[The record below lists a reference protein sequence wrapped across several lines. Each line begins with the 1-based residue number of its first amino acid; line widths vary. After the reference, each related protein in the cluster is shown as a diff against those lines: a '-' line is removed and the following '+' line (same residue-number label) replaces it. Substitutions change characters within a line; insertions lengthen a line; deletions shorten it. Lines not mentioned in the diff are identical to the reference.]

1 MQCKFKKEKKKKPN
15 KKIVY
20 KNLHTVGCSYS
31 LENRKKTRI
40 TNKSIA
46 EHVKP
51 TNTIHIYDLLLQMAI
66 NR

>member
-31 LENRKKTRI
+31 LENRKKNAHYKQINRGTRETNKHNSYIRLVI
-40 TNKSIA
+40 TNG
-46 EHVKP
+46 
-51 TNTIHIYDLLLQMAI
+51 N
-66 NR
+66 